1 MAEPTN
7 LAELIAAANAIQAAL
22 ADAVAAAGAKN
33 VEAQVAIDYVD
44 GFKTAPVLGGNFN
57 TAGFYV
63 FCSPTEEGAPAEVI
77 VNNSAGIL
85 LKSLNTVVESAVFP
99 KTKFRVLSGE
109 STTLYAA
116 DDGTTLRIPDIAS
129 HILTAPSAL
138 SAGYSVVVLNPFAA
152 DITFN
157 IDAGET
163 LTWANGAPEVG
174 SAYTSMW
181 MLKVS
186 ATVWEVY

>member
-33 VEAQVAIDYVD
+33 VEAQDAIDYID
-44 GFKTAPVLGGNFN
+44 GFKTAPVLGGNLN
-57 TAGFYV
+57 LAGFYI
-63 FCSPTEEGAPAEVI
+63 FCAPSEEGAPAEVI
-77 VNNSAGIL
+77 VYNPAGIL
-85 LKSLNTVVESAVFP
+85 LQSLNTVVENASFP
-99 KTKFRVLSGE
+99 KTKVRALSGE

-116 DDGTTLRIPDIAS
+116 DDGTTLRTPDVAS
-129 HILTAPSAL
+129 YVLTVSAGL

-152 DITFN
+152 DITFD
-157 IDAGET
+157 IDEGDT
-163 LTWANGAPEVG
+163 LTWTNGAPEVG

-181 MLKVS
+181 LLKVS
-186 ATVWEVY
+186 ATAWEVY